1 MRIAKDDSCPH
12 FEKTVDEEE
21 ARFKKFFVNQN
32 SAFAL
37 GGGDES
43 DGGHVGRETGP
54 RGIGNVGDSSAKL
67 FFDFECLI
75 FSDENIL
82 AFNFGK
88 PGQGASAMW
97 GTAPPN
103 SFSTSSV

>member
-67 FFDFECLI
+67 FFDFERLI
-75 FSDENIL
+75 FCDENIL
-82 AFNFGK
+82 AFNFGVN
-88 PGQGASAMW
+88 
-97 GTAPPN
+97 TE
-103 SFSTSSV
+103 TSKGLQNHSHMMRSCILNL